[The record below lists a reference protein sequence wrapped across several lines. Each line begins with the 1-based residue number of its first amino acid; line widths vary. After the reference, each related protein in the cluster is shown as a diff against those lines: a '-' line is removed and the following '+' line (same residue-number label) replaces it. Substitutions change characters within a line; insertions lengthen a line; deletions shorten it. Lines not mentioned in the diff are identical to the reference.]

1 MSMPTLEQIVEYAQA
16 LSMADQRLLAE
27 LIEPP
32 RPIEEIA
39 AEQGVGP
46 FDFKAVWEG
55 PTFWPED
62 ETVDEF
68 IDWWREGRSEQDE
81 RTISE

>member
-1 MSMPTLEQIVEYAQA
+1 MPTLEQILIDVQT
-16 LSMADQRLLAE
+16 LPIADQRLLAE

-55 PTFWPED
+55 PTFWPQD
-62 ETVDEF
+62 ESVDQF
-68 IDWWREGRSEQDE
+68 IGWWREGRSELDE
-81 RTISE
+81 RTIG